1 MLKINNNL
9 AQTGLRVLFV
19 MQLLLRGPVSKA
31 QIMEEISKNP
41 NLKEVTADTVT
52 LDKNKKKSEGFEINS
67 GNKSNNYRYEL

>member
-52 LDKNKKKSEGFEINS
+52 LDINTLKSAGFEIIS
-67 GNKSNNYRYEL
+67 GNKSNNYCY